1 MNIPNTKPNTNSLGS
16 LGESTNDYNNNIKD
30 WKIFKYS
37 TNGVFMLS
45 NSDAS
50 SQVQALV
57 WQEQVTDLFLG
68 QTDNYVSVPNTNAV
82 RIFVE
87 RAADQCSIREQTET
101 SGSHRLFQLKR
112 EIMKRK
118 AELFAG
124 RRKAPFT
131 IVELIVAM
139 SIFAILMLIL
149 MQIFSATQDVWRR
162 TAQKSDAAEM
172 ARTALDLLTT
182 DLQSAIYIN
191 DFDGPSFYYDQTAD
205 MIGRTLW
212 FATTKSSLTES
223 NQLSKNVEVE
233 YVLTKME
240 DSPKDGVDLYQLEYY
255 ITSDDFKDYNSKNSE
270 WDFETIKRIPMR
282 TIPPGSRRES

>member
-1 MNIPNTKPNTNSLGS
+1 
-16 LGESTNDYNNNIKD
+16 
-30 WKIFKYS
+30 
-37 TNGVFMLS
+37 
-45 NSDAS
+45 
-50 SQVQALV
+50 
-57 WQEQVTDLFLG
+57 
-68 QTDNYVSVPNTNAV
+68 
-82 RIFVE
+82 
-87 RAADQCSIREQTET
+87 
-101 SGSHRLFQLKR
+101 
-112 EIMKRK
+112 MKRK

-205 MIGRTLW
+205 MNGRTLW

-270 WDFETIKRIPMR
+270 WDFETNKTNPYANNSTRKQKGILMDNIVKFNLSVLYKGLNPPYQDKLTKLPNSLQVSVQILDDNTAARQQYKKASDEDKDLIAKEFRRIIFPDR
-282 TIPPGSRRES
+282 NQQFTPAQIQ